1 MTMYKLHTGIIFIIA
16 LMMIVVIA
24 EENKEGE
31 ASCNP
36 DLNGTDCATHPFEI
50 CDSETKKC
58 IHKELF
64 PAEPS
69 EIAGYIILPILFA
82 IASVGGV
89 GGGTIFIPLMIGMFQ
104 F

>member
-1 MTMYKLHTGIIFIIA
+1 MKNIHTRIIWMIA
-16 LMMIVVIA
+16 LLMLVVLA
-24 EENKEGE
+24 EEDEGE

-36 DLNGTDCATHPFEI
+36 ELNGTDCATHPFEI
-50 CDSETKKC
+50 CDSEKQKC
-58 IHKELF
+58 VHKELF
-64 PAEPS
+64 PAEPT
-69 EIAGYIILPILFA
+69 EIAGYIILPVLFA